1 MKIIM
6 IDGEKQR
13 TPIDIYDHFSRELSF
28 GPYFGKNADALYDFM
43 TPIDDEYQPLIVE
56 WRNSSVFKNSY
67 PEEFSWLLSTLKNID
82 RFYGFKES
90 AFKFNVS

>member
-13 TPIDIYDHFSRELSF
+13 TPIDFYEHFSRELGF

-56 WRNSSVFKNSY
+56 WRSSSIFKNIY
-67 PEEFSWLLSTLKNID
+67 PEEFSRFLSTFKNID
-82 RFYGFKES
+82 KFSGFKEDI
-90 AFKFNVS
+90 FKFNVY